1 MDKEKI
7 KEIIGN
13 NLPSGICFS
22 FSDDTLEIVL
32 NSKSV
37 FGNMQEDPSA
47 FDGWILCVKSAL
59 EN

>member
-22 FSDDTLEIVL
+22 FSDDRLEIVL

-37 FGNMQEDPSA
+37 FGNMQEDRLSKRETILLPS
-47 FDGWILCVKSAL
+47 V
-59 EN
+59 